1 MNHNAYDAL
10 APYYVEYARSRAAYC
25 ESVDSRLLDW
35 LPPRIDAMLDVGT
48 GDGSRAVRLAK
59 AMSAA
64 RLVLSDPSHP
74 MVELCRGHHVS
85 DIWHC
90 RAEELPAD
98 TGTFDIVTCLW
109 NVLGAIGSAAGRLE
123 ALRRMGALI
132 SADGRLY
139 IDVHNRYNI
148 ATAGVSRV
156 LVRRIRDLV
165 WPSHANG
172 EIAFVWEVAGQQ
184 IPSHGYLFTRREM
197 HRLVV
202 AAGLRV
208 VHEEFVD
215 YDDGR
220 TSEPWA
226 GQMLLCL
233 ARAPSARSA
242 PLQPAQH

>member
-98 TGTFDIVTCLW
+98 RGTFDIVTCLW

-148 ATAGVSRV
+148 ATAGVARV
-156 LVRRIRDLV
+156 AARMWRDLV
-165 WPSHANG
+165 RPSDSNG
-172 EIAFVWEVAGQQ
+172 EIDVLWNVAGQQ
-184 IPSHGYLFTRREM
+184 ISSRGYLFTRREM
-197 HRLVV
+197 SELVL

-208 VHEEFVD
+208 VHGTYID
-215 YDDGR
+215 YDTGAVR
-220 TSEPWA
+220 GPWT
-226 GQMLLCL
+226 GQMVFCL
-233 ARAPSARSA
+233 QRA
-242 PLQPAQH
+242 